1 MRVMLAWVERSLGL
15 QLKTHGN
22 LVNPTL
28 DPAFENETDQKFF
41 YLLSIDIELLRSI
54 AC

>member
-1 MRVMLAWVERSLGL
+1 MRVTLAWVERSLGL

-28 DPAFENETDQKFF
+28 NPAFENETDQELF
-41 YLLSIDIELLRSI
+41 YLLSVDVELLR
-54 AC
+54 